1 MRLTFI
7 PTIEKFAAK
16 ANLSRSAKGSEVGL
30 MKPHRRSRAI
40 MMVVTRKWHPVKV
53 VAAIE

>member
-40 MMVVTRKWHPVKV
+40 MMVVTRKWHPVRV